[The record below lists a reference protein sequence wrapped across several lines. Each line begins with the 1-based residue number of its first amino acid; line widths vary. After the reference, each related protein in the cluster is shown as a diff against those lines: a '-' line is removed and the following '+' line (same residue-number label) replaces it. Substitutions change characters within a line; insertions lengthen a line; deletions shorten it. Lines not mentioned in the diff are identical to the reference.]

1 MRAVRLVRP
10 GYPLELQDVP
20 MPQVGARDVLVR
32 VKAAGICRSDLHY
45 RAGVSP
51 VRPLPMTLGHEVSG
65 IVEAAGKDVTSA
77 KVGDRVCLHY
87 LTSCGDCRYC
97 AAGTEQF
104 CTSGSMIGKY
114 RDGGYAEFILVP
126 ARSAVPLPE
135 DIPFEQGAIMMC
147 SSATSLH
154 ALIKARLKPGES
166 VAVFG
171 VGGLGISAVQ
181 LARAFGALDVYAV
194 DVSADKLRMSEAQGA
209 IVVNARNC
217 DPMEEIQRLTGGRGV
232 DVTLEL
238 VGLPKTARQAVLS
251 LAVFGRAVMV
261 GLADESFALNAYHD
275 VIQKEAQIIG
285 CSDHLLS
292 EMDLLVKLVH
302 SGALD
307 LSHVITRT
315 VPLDAAAINDVLDGL
330 EAFGPDVRAVIV
342 P

>member
-10 GYPLELQDVP
+10 GSPLELQEVP

-51 VRPLPMTLGHEVSG
+51 VHPLPLTLGHEVAG
-65 IVEAAGKDVTSA
+65 IVEAAGKSVTHVRA
-77 KVGDRVCLHY
+77 GDRVSLHY
-87 LTSCGDCRYC
+87 LTSCGDCQYC
-97 AAGTEQF
+97 TAGTEQF
-104 CTSGSMIGKY
+104 CTSGSMIGKF

-126 ARSAVPLPE
+126 ARSAVPLPD

-154 ALIKARLKPGES
+154 ALIKAGLKPGES

-181 LARAFGALDVYAV
+181 IARAFGALDVYAV
-194 DVSADKLRMSEAQGA
+194 DVSADKLRLAEAQGA
-209 IVVNARNC
+209 IAVHARDC
-217 DPMEEIQRLTGGRGV
+217 DPCEEISRLTGGRGV
-232 DVTLEL
+232 DVALEL
-238 VGLPKTARQAVLS
+238 VGLAETARQAVLS
-251 LAVFGRAVMV
+251 LAVFGRAILV
-261 GLADESFALNAYHD
+261 GLTDESFELNSYRD
-275 VIQKEAQIIG
+275 VILKEAQIIG

-292 EMDLLVKLVH
+292 EMPLLVKLVR
-302 SGALD
+302 SGSLD
-307 LSHVITRT
+307 LSSVITRT
-315 VPLDAAAINDVLDGL
+315 VPLEAAAVNDVLDGL
-330 EAFGPDVRAVIV
+330 ETFGPDVRVVIV